1 MSACME
7 STTRRRLLTTLRAA
21 PLLAAPA
28 FLAACGAQPDADT
41 AAKPAT
47 LRPDVTLQLLLD
59 LGAGFQPQFEIG
71 LNRWRQANPGGPKIE
86 YSTGAVAVVLEK
98 TQAQLAAGTPPDII
112 QQEAAGAI
120 SLIGKNQLLPLDAFI
135 KRDKFDLSDF
145 FERSYPQ
152 YEWKGKKHGIS
163 KGMSNHSL
171 YVNQTLFD
179 QAGVTLPPVKSNAT
193 GWDFDTFVRTAER
206 LTKRSGSDTTQWG
219 FVLGR
224 GLRGGFG
231 QWVRA
236 NGGDLSD
243 KDFTKCTLGE
253 VRAVEAL
260 QFMRDLMYKFRV
272 APTPQEEMAGGG
284 PAPLFINQG
293 IVGMR
298 IDPVSGLAAHRA
310 ATFQWD
316 LAVNPMGGAG
326 RGKRVTTGGGQAW
339 LIPTAS
345 KNQEEAWAFLKHATT
360 VESVKEMSVTWY
372 PARKSA
378 LEWLLAQDPQLPP
391 KNRGVGL
398 EGQGTMA
405 FDPIFPAYSDIQAS
419 IIMPELAPLWENQKT
434 AAQVIESLVP
444 KVNAALKTM
453 G

>member
-1 MSACME
+1 MKPA
-7 STTRRRLLTTLRAA
+7 TRRRLLSIVRAV
-21 PLLAAPA
+21 PLLGVPP
-28 FLAACGAQPDADT
+28 FVAACGAQSDAGGV
-41 AAKPAT
+41 AKPAT
-47 LRPDVTLQLLLD
+47 IRPDVTLQLLLD
-59 LGAGFQPQFEIG
+59 LGAAFQPQFEIG
-71 LNRWRQANPGGPKIE
+71 LNRWRQANPSGPKIE
-86 YSTGAVAVVLEK
+86 YTTGTVGAVLEK
-98 TQAQLAAGTPPDII
+98 TQAQLAGGTPPDII

-120 SLIGKNQLLPLDAFI
+120 GLIGKNQVLALDAFI

-163 KGMSNHSL
+163 KGMSNQSL
-171 YVNQTLFD
+171 YINQTLFD
-179 QAGVTLPPVKSNAT
+179 QAGVAPPPVKSNAT

-224 GLRGGFG
+224 ALRGGFG

-236 NGGDLSD
+236 NGGDLFD
-243 KDFTKCTLGE
+243 KDFTRCTLGE
-253 VRAVEAL
+253 ARAVAAL
-260 QFMRDLMYKFRV
+260 QFMQDLMYKFRV
-272 APTPQEEMAGGG
+272 APTQKEEMAGGG
-284 PAPLFINQG
+284 PTPLFINQG

-316 LAVNPMGGAG
+316 LAVNPMGNGTQ
-326 RGKRVTTGGGQAW
+326 GKRVTTGGGQAW
-339 LIPTAS
+339 LIPSAS
-345 KNQEEAWAFLKHATT
+345 KSHEEAWAFLKHATT

-378 LEWLLAQDPQLPP
+378 LEWLLAQDPQLAP
-391 KNRGVGL
+391 KSRGVGL

-405 FDPIFPAYSDIQAS
+405 YDPIFPAYSEIQAS

-444 KVNAALKTM
+444 KVNAALKAI